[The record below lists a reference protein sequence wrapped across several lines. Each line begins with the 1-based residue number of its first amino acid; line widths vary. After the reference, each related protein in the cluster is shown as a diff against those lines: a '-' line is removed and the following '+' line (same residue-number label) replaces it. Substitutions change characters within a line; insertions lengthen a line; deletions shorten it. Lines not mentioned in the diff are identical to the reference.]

1 MAEFKK
7 AIEKTLKPLARK
19 VGSDI
24 RNIEAKVFAGKVINV
39 LDFGIDNTGATD
51 VTEKLNE
58 LFRKVRDE
66 NYTEVIF
73 PDGTYKISGKV
84 SVFIPGDRHKYLY
97 IHAQNRY
104 KTILKF
110 HGNREGNYTGLEL
123 KPESFSQTRGYNVKI
138 DGFTVNNMELPA
150 EGSQIA
156 SQSIFGV
163 FFTQDTDEGFN
174 AYDYKFYNFEC
185 TNMQYNNG
193 YYAIYMTC
201 GLFDSEIKNISI
213 ENMEYSI
220 DMSGQYSNNNKIE
233 NILFKN
239 CKNNASISIK
249 ASIKNIDVLYD
260 NEEIAREVGNA
271 VNLTCYNLSNLSY
284 KGYYDLS
291 NQNNLLTIN
300 CTAGATVSDIRLDLK
315 PFNIERANNLDVPT
329 FISLSAVDSEV
340 SLLNISNV
348 TFDSFDANFTEALSK
363 VDYFAFF
370 DTLIP
375 LSIHGI
381 TETANLKFFKEK
393 GVNLVYDKSGYMLEA
408 HNTKNTHFISR
419 PYIGADRNMNGIE
432 QAAGGK
438 LGAIY
443 IASSEG
449 TPLQGKG
456 TDYSENTAA
465 VKGDIFTEVDP
476 NKYGHFAYVSTYEHA
491 TSSNM
496 SKEKVSSVTY
506 NEADKTYTIT
516 FTDLP
521 TWSNG
526 TLMGKVPNVGS
537 VVKDSYLGIDF
548 EIKEV
553 NEDAKTFT
561 VSANPESKQGIHS
574 PYKFDPDTDP
584 SNSIFMHTLSIE
596 PRKVNRMKN
605 MTFATVPIIHSG
617 TTENR
622 PTEHLVIGQTYFDTT
637 LGAPVFWTGSEW
649 VKANTGEI
657 DTSSLATKEEIK
669 AIPAANITQD
679 DNHYFVTKYQQAKLG
694 NLYNRG
700 EFDTLFTKKADLA
713 NYTTTAALTTKLGD
727 YATTTSVDTK
737 LADYTTTA
745 ALTTKLADYA
755 TTAAVESKVAN
766 VVKEDALT
774 TKLADY
780 ATTAAVESKVA
791 NVVKTDALTT
801 KLADYPTKT
810 EMQAA
815 IAAIPAPSVDTSNL
829 VTKEELNA
837 TLNAINEKLKQ
848 IRGE

>member
-24 RNIEAKVFAGKVINV
+24 RNIESKVFAGKVINV

-73 PDGTYKISGKV
+73 PDGTYKISNKV
-84 SVFIPGDRHKYLY
+84 SVFIPGDRHKYLN

-104 KTILKF
+104 KTILEF

-123 KPESFSQTRGYNVKI
+123 RPESFTQTRGYNVKI
-138 DGFTVNNMELPA
+138 DGFTVNNLELPA
-150 EGSQIA
+150 EGSQMA
-156 SQSIFGV
+156 SHSIFGI
-163 FFTQDTDEGFN
+163 FFTQDSDEGFN
-174 AYDYKFYNFEC
+174 AYNYKFYNFEC
-185 TNMQYNNG
+185 TNMQYNGG
-193 YYAIYMTC
+193 YYAIYTSC
-201 GLFDSEIKNISI
+201 GFFDSEIRNISI

-220 DMSGQYSNNNKIE
+220 EMNGQYSNNNKIE
-233 NILFKN
+233 NILTKN
-239 CKNNASISIK
+239 CKNNISISIK
-249 ASIKNIDVLYD
+249 ASIKNIDIVYD
-260 NEEIAREVGNA
+260 NEEIAKEVGNA

-284 KGYYDLS
+284 KGYYDLGTL
-291 NQNNLLTIN
+291 NDVLTIN

-315 PFNIERANNLDVPT
+315 PFNIERAQGGTVPS
-329 FISLSAVDSEV
+329 FISLSSVDSEV
-340 SLLNISNV
+340 SLLNISNI
-348 TFDSFDANFTEALSK
+348 TFDNFDANFTEALSK
-363 VDYFAFF
+363 IDYFAFF
-370 DTLIP
+370 DTMIP
-375 LSIHGI
+375 LSIHGV
-381 TETANLKFFKEK
+381 TETATLKFFKDK
-393 GVNLVYDKSGYMLEA
+393 GVNLVYDKSGYMLESY
-408 HNTKNTHFISR
+408 NTKNTQFISR
-419 PYIGADRNMNGIE
+419 PYIGADRNMNGTD
-432 QAAGGK
+432 QANGSK

-456 TDYSENTAA
+456 TDYSENTAG

-491 TSSNM
+491 TSSNFT
-496 SKEKVSSVTY
+496 KEKISSVTY
-506 NEADKTYTIT
+506 NETDKTYTIT
-516 FTDLP
+516 FTELP
-521 TWSNG
+521 TWTNG
-526 TLMGKVPNVGS
+526 TLKGKVPNVGS
-537 VVKDSYLGIDF
+537 VVKDTYIGVDF

-561 VSANPESKQGIHS
+561 VSANPETKQGVAN
-574 PYKFDPDTDP
+574 PYKFAPDTDP
-584 SNSIFMHTLSIE
+584 NNSVFMYTLSIE

-605 MTFATVPIIHSG
+605 MTYATVPIIHSG
-617 TTENR
+617 STENR
-622 PTEHLVIGQTYFDTT
+622 PTEHLVVGQTYFDTT

-700 EFDTLFTKKADLA
+700 EFDNLFTKKKDLEA
-713 NYTTTAALTTKLGD
+713 YTTTAALTTKLGD
-727 YATTTSVDTK
+727 YTTTADLTTK
-737 LADYTTTA
+737 LGDYATNAALTTKLGDYTTTA
-745 ALTTKLADYA
+745 ALATKLG
-755 TTAAVESKVAN
+755 
-766 VVKEDALT
+766 
-774 TKLADY
+774 
-780 ATTAAVESKVA
+780 
-791 NVVKTDALTT
+791 
-801 KLADYPTKT
+801 DYPTKT

-815 IAAIPAPSVDTSNL
+815 IAAIPAPTVDTSTL

>member
-73 PDGTYKISGKV
+73 PDGTYKISNKV
-84 SVFIPGDRHKYLY
+84 SIFIPGHKYLY

-104 KTILKF
+104 KTILEF

-123 KPESFSQTRGYNVKI
+123 KPENFSQTRGYNVKI
-138 DGFTVNNMELPA
+138 DGFTVNNMELPD

-163 FFTQDTDEGFN
+163 FFTQDADNGFN
-174 AYDYKFYNFEC
+174 SYDYKFYNFEC

-193 YYAIYMTC
+193 YYAIYMGC
-201 GLFDSEIKNISI
+201 ELFDSEIKNISI

-220 DMSGQYSNNNKIE
+220 EMSGQYSNNNKIE

-249 ASIKNIDVLYD
+249 ASIKNIDILYD

-291 NQNNLLTIN
+291 NQNNILTIN

-315 PFNIERANNLDVPT
+315 PLNIERANTLDVPT

-348 TFDSFDANFTEALSK
+348 TFDNFDTNFTEALNK
-363 VDYFAFF
+363 IEYFAFF
-370 DTLIP
+370 DTMIP

-432 QAAGGK
+432 QAAGGN

-526 TLMGKVPNVGS
+526 TLVGKVPNVGS

-561 VSANPESKQGIHS
+561 VSANPESKQGIAS
-574 PYKFDPDTDP
+574 PYKFAPDTDP
-584 SNSIFMHTLSIE
+584 SNSIFMHALSIE
-596 PRKVNRMKN
+596 PRKINRMKN
-605 MTFATVPIIHSG
+605 MTFATVPVIHSG

-713 NYTTTAALTTKLGD
+713 DYTTTAALTTKLAD

-766 VVKEDALT
+766 VVKEDALN

-815 IAAIPAPSVDTSNL
+815 IAAIPAPTVDTSTL

>member
-24 RNIEAKVFAGKVINV
+24 RNIESKVFAGKVINV

-73 PDGTYKISGKV
+73 PDGTYKISNKV
-84 SVFIPGDRHKYLY
+84 SVFIPGDRHKYLN

-104 KTILKF
+104 KTILEF

-123 KPESFSQTRGYNVKI
+123 RPESFTQTRGYNVKI
-138 DGFTVNNMELPA
+138 DGFTVNNMEVPPDA
-150 EGSQIA
+150 SGMP
-156 SQSIFGV
+156 SQSIFGI
-163 FFTQDTDEGFN
+163 FFTQDSDEGFN

-185 TNMQYNNG
+185 TNMQYNGG
-193 YYAIYMTC
+193 YYAIYTSC
-201 GLFDSEIKNISI
+201 SFFDSEIRNISI

-220 DMSGQYSNNNKIE
+220 EMSGQYSNNNKIE
-233 NILFKN
+233 NILTKN
-239 CKNNASISIK
+239 CKNNISISIK
-249 ASIKNIDVLYD
+249 ASVKNIDILYD
-260 NEEIAREVGNA
+260 NEEIAKEVGNA

-284 KGYYDLS
+284 KGYYDLGTL
-291 NQNNLLTIN
+291 NDILTIN

-315 PFNIERANNLDVPT
+315 PFNIERAQGGTVPS
-329 FISLSAVDSEV
+329 FISLSSIDSEV

-348 TFDSFDANFTEALSK
+348 TFDNFDTNFTEALSK
-363 VDYFAFF
+363 IDYFAFF
-370 DTLIP
+370 DTMIP
-375 LSIHGI
+375 LSIHGV
-381 TETANLKFFKEK
+381 TETATLKFFKDK
-393 GVNLVYDKSGYMLEA
+393 GVNLVYDKSGYMLESY
-408 HNTKNTHFISR
+408 NTKNTQFISR
-419 PYIGADRNMNGIE
+419 PYIGADRNMNGTD
-432 QAAGGK
+432 QAEGSK

-456 TDYSENTAA
+456 TDYSENTAGI
-465 VKGDIFTEVDP
+465 KGDIFTEVDP

-491 TSSNM
+491 TSSNFT
-496 SKEKVSSVTY
+496 KEKISSLTY
-506 NEADKTYTIT
+506 NEVDKTYTIT
-516 FTDLP
+516 FTELP
-521 TWSNG
+521 TWTNG
-526 TLMGKVPNVGS
+526 TFKGKVPNVGS
-537 VVKDSYLGIDF
+537 VVKDTYIGVDF
-548 EIKEV
+548 EIKEI

-561 VSANPESKQGIHS
+561 VSANPETKQGVAN
-574 PYKFDPDTDP
+574 PYKFAPDTDL
-584 SNSIFMHTLSIE
+584 SNSVFMHALSIE

-605 MTFATVPIIHSG
+605 MTYATVPIIHSG
-617 TTENR
+617 STENR
-622 PTEHLVIGQTYFDTT
+622 PTEHLVVGQTYFDTT

-700 EFDTLFTKKADLA
+700 EFDNLFAKKKDLET
-713 NYTTTAALTTKLGD
+713 YTTAAALTTKLGD
-727 YATTTSVDTK
+727 YTTTADLTTK
-737 LADYTTTA
+737 LGDYTTNT
-745 ALTTKLADYA
+745 ALTTKLG
-755 TTAAVESKVAN
+755 
-766 VVKEDALT
+766 
-774 TKLADY
+774 
-780 ATTAAVESKVA
+780 
-791 NVVKTDALTT
+791 
-801 KLADYPTKT
+801 DYPTKT

-815 IAAIPAPSVDTSNL
+815 IAAIPAPTVDTSTL

>member
-24 RNIEAKVFAGKVINV
+24 RNIESKVFAGKVINV

-73 PDGTYKISGKV
+73 PDGTYKISNKV
-84 SVFIPGDRHKYLY
+84 SVFIPGDRHKYLN

-104 KTILKF
+104 KTILEF

-123 KPESFSQTRGYNVKI
+123 RPESFTQTRGYNVKI
-138 DGFTVNNMELPA
+138 DGFTVNNLELPA
-150 EGSQIA
+150 EGSQMA
-156 SQSIFGV
+156 SQSIFGI
-163 FFTQDTDEGFN
+163 FFTQDSDEGFN

-193 YYAIYMTC
+193 YYAIYTSC
-201 GLFDSEIKNISI
+201 SFFDSEIKNISI

-220 DMSGQYSNNNKIE
+220 EMNGQYSNNNKIE
-233 NILFKN
+233 NILTKN
-239 CKNNASISIK
+239 CKNNISISIK
-249 ASIKNIDVLYD
+249 ASIKNIDIVYD
-260 NEEIAREVGNA
+260 NEEIAKEVGNA

-284 KGYYDLS
+284 KGYYDLGTL
-291 NQNNLLTIN
+291 NDILTIN

-315 PFNIERANNLDVPT
+315 PFNIERAQNTVVPS
-329 FISLSAVDSEV
+329 FISLSSVDSEV
-340 SLLNISNV
+340 SLLNVSNV
-348 TFDSFDANFTEALSK
+348 IFDNFDTNFAEVLSK
-363 VDYFAFF
+363 IDYFAFF
-370 DTLIP
+370 DTMIP
-375 LSIHGI
+375 LSIHGV
-381 TETANLKFFKEK
+381 TETATLKFFKDK
-393 GVNLVYDKSGYMLEA
+393 GVNLVYDKSGYMLESY
-408 HNTKNTHFISR
+408 NTKNTQFISR
-419 PYIGADRNMNGIE
+419 PYIGADRNMNGTD
-432 QAAGGK
+432 QAEGGK

-456 TDYSENTAA
+456 TDYSENTAG

-491 TSSNM
+491 TSSNFT
-496 SKEKVSSVTY
+496 KEKISSVTY
-506 NEADKTYTIT
+506 NETDKTYTIT
-516 FTDLP
+516 FTELP
-521 TWSNG
+521 TWTNG
-526 TLMGKVPNVGS
+526 TLAGKVPNVGS
-537 VVKDSYLGIDF
+537 VVKDTYIGVDF
-548 EIKEV
+548 EIKEI

-561 VSANPESKQGIHS
+561 VSANPETKQGVS
-574 PYKFDPDTDP
+574 NPYKFAPDTDP
-584 SNSIFMHTLSIE
+584 SNSVFMHALSIE

-605 MTFATVPIIHSG
+605 MTYATVPIIHSG
-617 TTENR
+617 STENR
-622 PTEHLVIGQTYFDTT
+622 PTEHLVVGQTYFDTT

-700 EFDTLFTKKADLA
+700 EFDKLFSKKTDLEAYATTAALTTKLGDYTTTADLTTKLGDYA
-713 NYTTTAALTTKLGD
+713 TTAALTTKLGDYTTTAALTTKLG
-727 YATTTSVDTK
+727 
-737 LADYTTTA
+737 
-745 ALTTKLADYA
+745 
-755 TTAAVESKVAN
+755 
-766 VVKEDALT
+766 
-774 TKLADY
+774 
-780 ATTAAVESKVA
+780 
-791 NVVKTDALTT
+791 
-801 KLADYPTKT
+801 DYPTKT

-815 IAAIPAPSVDTSNL
+815 IAAIPAPTVDTSTL

>member
-24 RNIEAKVFAGKVINV
+24 RILNSKVFAGKVINV

-73 PDGTYKISGKV
+73 PDGTYKISNKV
-84 SVFIPGDRHKYLY
+84 SVYIPGDRHKYLN

-104 KTILKF
+104 KTILEF

-123 KPESFSQTRGYNVKI
+123 RPESFSQTRGYNVKI
-138 DGFTVNNMELPA
+138 DGFTVNNFELPA
-150 EGSQIA
+150 EGSQMP
-156 SQSIFGV
+156 SQSIFDI
-163 FFTQDTDEGFN
+163 FFTQDSDEGFN
-174 AYDYKFYNFEC
+174 VYDYKFYNFEC

-193 YYAIYMTC
+193 YYAIYTSC
-201 GLFDSEIKNISI
+201 SFFDSEIKNVSI

-220 DMSGQYSNNNKIE
+220 EMSGQYSNNNKIE
-233 NILFKN
+233 NILTKN
-239 CKNNASISIK
+239 CKNNISISIK
-249 ASIKNIDVLYD
+249 ASVKNIDIVYD
-260 NEEIAREVGNA
+260 NEEIAKEVGNT

-284 KGYYDLS
+284 KGYYDLGTL
-291 NQNNLLTIN
+291 NDILTIN

-315 PFNIERANNLDVPT
+315 PFNIERAQNTVVPS
-329 FISLSAVDSEV
+329 FISLSSADSEV
-340 SLLNISNV
+340 SLLNVSNV
-348 TFDSFDANFTEALSK
+348 TFDNFDANFTEALSK
-363 VDYFAFF
+363 IDYFAFF
-370 DTLIP
+370 DTMIP
-375 LSIHGI
+375 LSIHGV
-381 TETANLKFFKEK
+381 TETATLKFFKDK
-393 GVNLVYDKSGYMLEA
+393 GVNLVYDKSGYMLESY
-408 HNTKNTHFISR
+408 NTKNTQFISR
-419 PYIGADRNMNGIE
+419 PYIGTDRNMNGTD
-432 QAAGGK
+432 QAEGGK

-456 TDYSENTAA
+456 TDYSENTAGI
-465 VKGDIFTEVDP
+465 KGDIFTEVDP

-491 TSSNM
+491 TSSNFT
-496 SKEKVSSVTY
+496 KEKISSVTY
-506 NEADKTYTIT
+506 NETDKTYTIT
-516 FTDLP
+516 FTELP
-521 TWSNG
+521 TWTNG
-526 TLMGKVPNVGS
+526 TLKGKVPNIGS
-537 VVKDSYLGIDF
+537 VVKDTYIGVDF
-548 EIKEV
+548 EIKEI

-561 VSANPESKQGIHS
+561 VSANPETKQGVS
-574 PYKFDPDTDP
+574 NPYKFAPDTDP
-584 SNSIFMHTLSIE
+584 SNSVFMYALSIK

-605 MTFATVPIIHSG
+605 MTYATVPIIHSG
-617 TTENR
+617 STENR
-622 PTEHLVIGQTYFDTT
+622 PTEHLVVGQTYFDTT

-700 EFDTLFTKKADLA
+700 EFDKLFPKKTDLEA
-713 NYTTTAALTTKLGD
+713 YATNAALTTKLGD
-727 YATTTSVDTK
+727 YTTTADLTTK
-737 LADYTTTA
+737 LGDYATNA
-745 ALTTKLADYA
+745 ALTTKLG
-755 TTAAVESKVAN
+755 
-766 VVKEDALT
+766 
-774 TKLADY
+774 
-780 ATTAAVESKVA
+780 
-791 NVVKTDALTT
+791 
-801 KLADYPTKT
+801 DYPTKT

-815 IAAIPAPSVDTSNL
+815 IAAIPAPTVDTSTL

>member
-84 SVFIPGDRHKYLY
+84 SIFIPGDRHKYLN

-104 KTILKF
+104 KTILEF

-163 FFTQDTDEGFN
+163 FFTQDTDDGFN

-249 ASIKNIDVLYD
+249 ASIKNIDILYD

-291 NQNNLLTIN
+291 NQNNILTIN

-315 PFNIERANNLDVPT
+315 PFNIERANNLDVPA

-348 TFDSFDANFTEALSK
+348 TFDNFDANFTEALSK

-370 DTLIP
+370 DTMIP

-393 GVNLVYDKSGYMLEA
+393 GVNLVYDKSGYMLES

-526 TLMGKVPNVGS
+526 TLAGKVPNVGS

-561 VSANPESKQGIHS
+561 VSANPESKQGIAS
-574 PYKFDPDTDP
+574 PYKFAPDTDP
-584 SNSIFMHTLSIE
+584 SNSIFMHSLSIE
-596 PRKVNRMKN
+596 PRKINRMKN

-622 PTEHLVIGQTYFDTT
+622 PTEHLVVGQTYFDTT

-713 NYTTTAALTTKLGD
+713 
-727 YATTTSVDTK
+727 
-737 LADYTTTA
+737 DYTTTA

-755 TTAAVESKVAN
+755 TTASV
-766 VVKEDALT
+766 D
-774 TKLADY
+774 
-780 ATTAAVESKVA
+780 SKVA

-815 IAAIPAPSVDTSNL
+815 IAAIPAPTVDTSTL

>member
-73 PDGTYKISGKV
+73 PDGTYKISNKV

-104 KTILKF
+104 KTILEF

-123 KPESFSQTRGYNVKI
+123 KPENFSQTRGYNVKI

-163 FFTQDTDEGFN
+163 FFTQDTDNGFN

-193 YYAIYMTC
+193 YYAIYTTC

-213 ENMEYSI
+213 ESMEYSI

-249 ASIKNIDVLYD
+249 ASIKNIDILYD

-291 NQNNLLTIN
+291 NQNNILTIN
-300 CTAGATVSDIRLDLK
+300 CTAGAIVSDIRLDLK
-315 PFNIERANNLDVPT
+315 PLNIERANNLDVPT

-348 TFDSFDANFTEALSK
+348 TFDNFDANFTEALNK
-363 VDYFAFF
+363 IEYFAFF

-381 TETANLKFFKEK
+381 TETATLKFFKDK
-393 GVNLVYDKSGYMLEA
+393 GVNLVYDKSGYMLES

-419 PYIGADRNMNGIE
+419 PYIGADRNMSGIE

-456 TDYSENTAA
+456 TDYSENTAG

-526 TLMGKVPNVGS
+526 TLKGKVPNVGS

-561 VSANPESKQGIHS
+561 VSANPESKQGIAS
-574 PYKFDPDTDP
+574 PYKFAPDTDP

-596 PRKVNRMKN
+596 PRKINRMKN

-713 NYTTTAALTTKLGD
+713 DYTTTAALTTKLAD

-745 ALTTKLADYA
+745 ALTAKLADYA

-815 IAAIPAPSVDTSNL
+815 IAAIPAPTVDTSTL

>member
-24 RNIEAKVFAGKVINV
+24 RNIESKVFAGKVINV

-73 PDGTYKISGKV
+73 PDGTYKISNKV

-104 KTILKF
+104 KTILEF

-138 DGFTVNNMELPA
+138 DGFTVNNIELPA
-150 EGSQIA
+150 EGSQMA
-156 SQSIFGV
+156 SQSIFGI
-163 FFTQDTDEGFN
+163 FFTQDSDEGFN

-185 TNMQYNNG
+185 TNMQYNGG
-193 YYAIYMTC
+193 YYAIYTSC
-201 GLFDSEIKNISI
+201 SFFDSEIRNVSI

-220 DMSGQYSNNNKIE
+220 EMSGQYSNNNKIE
-233 NILFKN
+233 NILTKN
-239 CKNNASISIK
+239 CKNNVSISIK
-249 ASIKNIDVLYD
+249 ASIKNIDIVYD
-260 NEEIAREVGNA
+260 NEEIAKEVGNA

-284 KGYYDLS
+284 KGYYDLGTL
-291 NQNNLLTIN
+291 NDILTIN

-315 PFNIERANNLDVPT
+315 PFNIERAQNTVVPS
-329 FISLSAVDSEV
+329 FISLSSVDSEV
-340 SLLNISNV
+340 SLLNISNI
-348 TFDSFDANFTEALSK
+348 TFDNFDANFTEALSK
-363 VDYFAFF
+363 IDYFAFF
-370 DTLIP
+370 DTMIP
-375 LSIHGI
+375 LSIHGV
-381 TETANLKFFKEK
+381 TETATLKFFKDK
-393 GVNLVYDKSGYMLEA
+393 GVNLVYDKSGYMLESY
-408 HNTKNTHFISR
+408 NTKNTHFISR
-419 PYIGADRNMNGIE
+419 PYIGADRNMNGTD
-432 QAAGGK
+432 QANGSK

-456 TDYSENTAA
+456 TDYSENTAG

-491 TSSNM
+491 TSSNFT
-496 SKEKVSSVTY
+496 KEKISSVTY
-506 NEADKTYTIT
+506 NETDKTYTIT
-516 FTDLP
+516 FTELP
-521 TWSNG
+521 TWTNG
-526 TLMGKVPNVGS
+526 TLKGKVPNVGS
-537 VVKDSYLGIDF
+537 VVKDTYIGVDF

-561 VSANPESKQGIHS
+561 VSANPETKQGVSS
-574 PYKFDPDTDP
+574 PYKFALDTDP
-584 SNSIFMHTLSIE
+584 SNSIFMHALSIE
-596 PRKVNRMKN
+596 PRKINRMKN
-605 MTFATVPIIHSG
+605 MTYATVPIIHSG

-622 PTEHLVIGQTYFDTT
+622 PTEHLVVGQTYFDTT

-700 EFDTLFTKKADLA
+700 EFDKLFPKKTDLEA
-713 NYTTTAALTTKLGD
+713 YATNAALTTKLGD
-727 YATTTSVDTK
+727 YTTTADLTTK
-737 LADYTTTA
+737 LGDYATNA
-745 ALTTKLADYA
+745 ALTTKLG
-755 TTAAVESKVAN
+755 
-766 VVKEDALT
+766 
-774 TKLADY
+774 
-780 ATTAAVESKVA
+780 
-791 NVVKTDALTT
+791 
-801 KLADYPTKT
+801 DYPTKT

-815 IAAIPAPSVDTSNL
+815 IAAIPAPTVDTSTL

>member
-24 RNIEAKVFAGKVINV
+24 RNIESKVFAGKVINV

-73 PDGTYKISGKV
+73 PDGTYKISNKV
-84 SVFIPGDRHKYLY
+84 SVFIPGDRHKYLN

-104 KTILKF
+104 KTILEF

-123 KPESFSQTRGYNVKI
+123 RPESFTQTRGYNVKI
-138 DGFTVNNMELPA
+138 DGFTVNNLELPA
-150 EGSQIA
+150 EGSQMA
-156 SQSIFGV
+156 SQSIFGI

-185 TNMQYNNG
+185 TNMQYNGG
-193 YYAIYMTC
+193 YYAIYTSC
-201 GLFDSEIKNISI
+201 SFFDSEIRNVSI
-213 ENMEYSI
+213 GNMEYSI
-220 DMSGQYSNNNKIE
+220 EMSGQYSNNNKIE
-233 NILFKN
+233 NILTKN
-239 CKNNASISIK
+239 CKNNISISIK
-249 ASIKNIDVLYD
+249 ASIKNIDIVYD
-260 NEEIAREVGNA
+260 NEEIAKEVGNA

-284 KGYYDLS
+284 KGYYDLGTL
-291 NQNNLLTIN
+291 NDILTIN

-315 PFNIERANNLDVPT
+315 PFNIERAQGGTVPS
-329 FISLSAVDSEV
+329 FISLSSVDSEV
-340 SLLNISNV
+340 SLLNVSNV
-348 TFDSFDANFTEALSK
+348 TFDNFDANFTEALSK
-363 VDYFAFF
+363 IDYFAFF
-370 DTLIP
+370 DTMIP
-375 LSIHGI
+375 LSIHGV
-381 TETANLKFFKEK
+381 TETATLKFFKDK
-393 GVNLVYDKSGYMLEA
+393 GVNLVYDKSGYMLESY
-408 HNTKNTHFISR
+408 NTKNTQFISR
-419 PYIGADRNMNGIE
+419 PYIGADRNMNGTD
-432 QAAGGK
+432 QANGSK

-456 TDYSENTAA
+456 TDYSENTAG

-491 TSSNM
+491 TSSNFT
-496 SKEKVSSVTY
+496 KEKISSVTY

-516 FTDLP
+516 FTELP
-521 TWSNG
+521 TWTNG
-526 TLMGKVPNVGS
+526 TLKGKVPNVGS
-537 VVKDSYLGIDF
+537 VVKDIYIGVDF

-561 VSANPESKQGIHS
+561 VSANPETKQDVS
-574 PYKFDPDTDP
+574 NPYKFAPDTDP
-584 SNSIFMHTLSIE
+584 SNSIFMHALSIE

-605 MTFATVPIIHSG
+605 MTYVTVPIIHSG
-617 TTENR
+617 STENR
-622 PTEHLVIGQTYFDTT
+622 PTEHLVVGQTYFDTT

-700 EFDTLFTKKADLA
+700 EFDNLFTKKKDLEA
-713 NYTTTAALTTKLGD
+713 YTTTAALTTKLGD
-727 YATTTSVDTK
+727 YTTTADLTTK
-737 LADYTTTA
+737 LGDYTTTA
-745 ALTTKLADYA
+745 ALTTKLG
-755 TTAAVESKVAN
+755 
-766 VVKEDALT
+766 
-774 TKLADY
+774 
-780 ATTAAVESKVA
+780 
-791 NVVKTDALTT
+791 
-801 KLADYPTKT
+801 DYPTKT

-815 IAAIPAPSVDTSNL
+815 IAAIPAPTVDTSTL

>member
-24 RNIEAKVFAGKVINV
+24 RNIESKVFAGKVINV

-73 PDGTYKISGKV
+73 PDGTYKISNKV
-84 SVFIPGDRHKYLY
+84 SVFIPGDRHKYLN

-104 KTILKF
+104 KTILEF

-123 KPESFSQTRGYNVKI
+123 RPESFTQTRGYNVKI
-138 DGFTVNNMELPA
+138 DGFTVNNFELPA
-150 EGSQIA
+150 EGSQMA
-156 SQSIFGV
+156 SQSIFGI

-185 TNMQYNNG
+185 TNMQYNGG
-193 YYAIYMTC
+193 YYAIYTSC
-201 GLFDSEIKNISI
+201 SFFDSEIKNISI

-220 DMSGQYSNNNKIE
+220 EMNGQYSNNNKIE
-233 NILFKN
+233 NILTKN
-239 CKNNASISIK
+239 CKNNISISIK
-249 ASIKNIDVLYD
+249 ASIKNIDIVYD

-284 KGYYDLS
+284 KGYYDLGTL
-291 NQNNLLTIN
+291 NDILTIN

-315 PFNIERANNLDVPT
+315 PFNIERAQNTVVPS
-329 FISLSAVDSEV
+329 FISLSSVDSEV
-340 SLLNISNV
+340 SILNVSNV
-348 TFDSFDANFTEALSK
+348 TFDNFDANFTEAFSK
-363 VDYFAFF
+363 IDYFAFF
-370 DTLIP
+370 DTMIP
-375 LSIHGI
+375 LSIHGV
-381 TETANLKFFKEK
+381 TETATLKFFKDK
-393 GVNLVYDKSGYMLEA
+393 GVNLVYDKSGYMLES

-419 PYIGADRNMNGIE
+419 PYIGADRNMN
-432 QAAGGK
+432 
-438 LGAIY
+438 GAIY

-456 TDYSENTAA
+456 TDYSENTAG

-491 TSSNM
+491 TSSNFT
-496 SKEKVSSVTY
+496 KEKISSVTY
-506 NEADKTYTIT
+506 NETDKTYTIT
-516 FTDLP
+516 FTELP
-521 TWSNG
+521 TWTNG
-526 TLMGKVPNVGS
+526 TLKGKVPNVGS
-537 VVKDSYLGIDF
+537 VVKDTYIGVDF

-561 VSANPESKQGIHS
+561 VSANPETKQGVAN
-574 PYKFDPDTDP
+574 PYKFAPDTDP
-584 SNSIFMHTLSIE
+584 SNSIFMHALSIE

-605 MTFATVPIIHSG
+605 MTYATVPIIHSG
-617 TTENR
+617 STENR
-622 PTEHLVIGQTYFDTT
+622 PTEHLVVGQTYFDTT
-637 LGAPVFWTGSEW
+637 IGAPVFWTGSEW

-700 EFDTLFTKKADLA
+700 EFDNLFSKKKDLEA
-713 NYTTTAALTTKLGD
+713 YATTAALTTKLGD
-727 YATTTSVDTK
+727 YTTTADLTTK
-737 LADYTTTA
+737 LGDYTTNT
-745 ALTTKLADYA
+745 ALTTKLG
-755 TTAAVESKVAN
+755 
-766 VVKEDALT
+766 
-774 TKLADY
+774 
-780 ATTAAVESKVA
+780 
-791 NVVKTDALTT
+791 
-801 KLADYPTKT
+801 DYPTKT

-815 IAAIPAPSVDTSNL
+815 IAAIPAPTVDTSTL

>member
-24 RNIEAKVFAGKVINV
+24 RNIESKVFAGKVINV

-58 LFRKVRDE
+58 LFRRVRDE

-73 PDGTYKISGKV
+73 PDGTYKISNKV
-84 SVFIPGDRHKYLY
+84 SVFIPGDRHKYLN

-104 KTILKF
+104 KTILEF

-123 KPESFSQTRGYNVKI
+123 RPESFTQTRGYNVKI
-138 DGFTVNNMELPA
+138 DGFTLNNMEVPPDA
-150 EGSQIA
+150 SGMP
-156 SQSIFGV
+156 SQSIFGI
-163 FFTQDTDEGFN
+163 FFTQDSDEGFN

-193 YYAIYMTC
+193 YYAIYTSC
-201 GLFDSEIKNISI
+201 SFFDSEIRNISI

-220 DMSGQYSNNNKIE
+220 EMSGQYSNNNKIE
-233 NILFKN
+233 NILTKN
-239 CKNNASISIK
+239 CKNNISISIK
-249 ASIKNIDVLYD
+249 ASIKNIDIVYD

-284 KGYYDLS
+284 KGYYDLGTL
-291 NQNNLLTIN
+291 NDILTIN

-315 PFNIERANNLDVPT
+315 PFNIERAQNTVVPS
-329 FISLSAVDSEV
+329 FISLSSVDSEV
-340 SLLNISNV
+340 SILNISNII
-348 TFDSFDANFTEALSK
+348 FDNFDTNFAEALSK
-363 VDYFAFF
+363 IDYFAFF
-370 DTLIP
+370 DTMIP
-375 LSIHGI
+375 LSIHGV
-381 TETANLKFFKEK
+381 TETATLKFFKDK
-393 GVNLVYDKSGYMLEA
+393 GVNLVYDKSGYMLESY
-408 HNTKNTHFISR
+408 NTKNTQFISR
-419 PYIGADRNMNGIE
+419 PYIGADRNMNGTD
-432 QAAGGK
+432 QAEGGK

-456 TDYSENTAA
+456 IDYSENTAGI
-465 VKGDIFTEVDP
+465 KGDIFTEVDP
-476 NKYGHFAYVSTYEHA
+476 NKYGHFAYVSTYEHTKEVVINRA
-491 TSSNM
+491 ASNII
-496 SKEKVSSVTY
+496 SLTY
-506 NEADKTYTIT
+506 NEEDKLYTAT
-516 FTDLP
+516 FSELP
-521 TWSNG
+521 KFKNG
-526 TLMGKVPNVGS
+526 TKNGTIVNVGTILENHDSGVS
-537 VVKDSYLGIDF
+537 VSF
-548 EIKEV
+548 EITAV
-553 NEDAKTFT
+553 NEDAKTLT
-561 VSANPESKQGIHS
+561 LKPIVENVSGYIH
-574 PYKFDPDTDP
+574 PY
-584 SNSIFMHTLSIE
+584 SIDGTTPQHIFINGFKII

-605 MTFATVPIIHSG
+605 MTYATVPIIHSG
-617 TTENR
+617 STENR
-622 PTEHLVIGQTYFDTT
+622 PTEHLVVGQTYFDTT

-649 VKANTGEI
+649 VKANTGEV

-700 EFDTLFTKKADLA
+700 EFDNLFSKKKDLE
-713 NYTTTAALTTKLGD
+713 G
-727 YATTTSVDTK
+727 YATK
-737 LADYTTTA
+737 A
-745 ALTTKLADYA
+745 
-755 TTAAVESKVAN
+755 
-766 VVKEDALT
+766 
-774 TKLADY
+774 
-780 ATTAAVESKVA
+780 
-791 NVVKTDALTT
+791 
-801 KLADYPTKT
+801 

-815 IAAIPAPSVDTSNL
+815 IAAIPAPTVDTSTL

>member
-24 RNIEAKVFAGKVINV
+24 RNIESKVFAGKVINV

-73 PDGTYKISGKV
+73 PDGTYKISNKV
-84 SVFIPGDRHKYLY
+84 SVFIPGDRHKYLN

-104 KTILKF
+104 KTILEF

-123 KPESFSQTRGYNVKI
+123 RPESFTQTRGYNVKI
-138 DGFTVNNMELPA
+138 DGFTVNNMEVPPDA
-150 EGSQIA
+150 SGMP
-156 SQSIFGV
+156 SQSIFGI

-185 TNMQYNNG
+185 TNMQYNGG
-193 YYAIYMTC
+193 YYAIYTSC
-201 GLFDSEIKNISI
+201 GFFDSEIRNVSI

-220 DMSGQYSNNNKIE
+220 EISGQYSNNNKIE
-233 NILFKN
+233 NILTKN
-239 CKNNASISIK
+239 CKNNISISIK
-249 ASIKNIDVLYD
+249 ASIKNIDIVYD
-260 NEEIAREVGNA
+260 NEEIAKEVGNA

-284 KGYYDLS
+284 KGYYDLGTL
-291 NQNNLLTIN
+291 NDILTIN
-300 CTAGATVSDIRLDLK
+300 CTADATVSDIRLDLK
-315 PFNIERANNLDVPT
+315 PFNIERAQNTVVPS
-329 FISLSAVDSEV
+329 FISLSSVDSEV

-348 TFDSFDANFTEALSK
+348 TFDNFDANFTEALSK
-363 VDYFAFF
+363 IDYFAFF
-370 DTLIP
+370 DTMIP
-375 LSIHGI
+375 LSIHGV
-381 TETANLKFFKEK
+381 TETATLKFFKDK
-393 GVNLVYDKSGYMLEA
+393 GVNLVYDKSGYMLES

-419 PYIGADRNMNGIE
+419 PYIGADRNMNGTD
-432 QAAGGK
+432 QANGSK

-456 TDYSENTAA
+456 TDYSENTAG

-491 TSSNM
+491 TSSNFT
-496 SKEKVSSVTY
+496 KEKISSVTY
-506 NEADKTYTIT
+506 NETDKTYTIT
-516 FTDLP
+516 FTELP
-521 TWSNG
+521 TWTNG
-526 TLMGKVPNVGS
+526 TLAGKVPNVGS
-537 VVKDSYLGIDF
+537 VVKDTYIDVDF

-561 VSANPESKQGIHS
+561 VSANPETKQGVAN
-574 PYKFDPDTDP
+574 PYKFAPDTDP
-584 SNSIFMHTLSIE
+584 SNSVFMHALSIE
-596 PRKVNRMKN
+596 PRKINRMKN
-605 MTFATVPIIHSG
+605 MTYATVPIIHSG
-617 TTENR
+617 STENR
-622 PTEHLVIGQTYFDTT
+622 PTEHLVVGQTYFDTT

-669 AIPAANITQD
+669 SIPAANITQD

-700 EFDTLFTKKADLA
+700 EFDKLFPKKTDLEAYATTAALTTKLGDYTTNAALTTKLGDYTTTADLTTKLGD
-713 NYTTTAALTTKLGD
+713 YTTTAALTTKLG
-727 YATTTSVDTK
+727 
-737 LADYTTTA
+737 
-745 ALTTKLADYA
+745 
-755 TTAAVESKVAN
+755 
-766 VVKEDALT
+766 
-774 TKLADY
+774 
-780 ATTAAVESKVA
+780 
-791 NVVKTDALTT
+791 
-801 KLADYPTKT
+801 DYPTKT

-815 IAAIPAPSVDTSNL
+815 IAAIPAPTVDTSTL

>member
-24 RNIEAKVFAGKVINV
+24 RNIESKVFAGKVINV

-73 PDGTYKISGKV
+73 PDGTYKISNKV
-84 SVFIPGDRHKYLY
+84 SVFIPGDRHKYLN

-104 KTILKF
+104 KTILEF

-123 KPESFSQTRGYNVKI
+123 RPESFTQTHGYNVKI
-138 DGFTVNNMELPA
+138 DGFTVNNLELPA
-150 EGSQIA
+150 EGSQMP
-156 SQSIFGV
+156 SQSIFGI

-174 AYDYKFYNFEC
+174 AYSYKFYNFEC
-185 TNMQYNNG
+185 TNMQYNGG
-193 YYAIYMTC
+193 YYAIYTSC
-201 GLFDSEIKNISI
+201 SFFDSEIRNVSI

-220 DMSGQYSNNNKIE
+220 EMSGQYSNNNKIE
-233 NILFKN
+233 NILTKN
-239 CKNNASISIK
+239 CKNNVSISIK
-249 ASIKNIDVLYD
+249 ASIKNIDIVYD

-284 KGYYDLS
+284 KGYYDLGTL
-291 NQNNLLTIN
+291 NDILTIN

-315 PFNIERANNLDVPT
+315 PFNIERAQNTTVPS
-329 FISLSAVDSEV
+329 FISLSSVDSEV
-340 SLLNISNV
+340 SLLNVSNII
-348 TFDSFDANFTEALSK
+348 FDNFDTNFAEVLNK
-363 VDYFAFF
+363 IDYFAFF
-370 DTLIP
+370 DTMIP
-375 LSIHGI
+375 LSIHGV
-381 TETANLKFFKEK
+381 TETATLKFFKDK
-393 GVNLVYDKSGYMLEA
+393 GVNLVYDKSGYMLESY
-408 HNTKNTHFISR
+408 NTKNTQFISR
-419 PYIGADRNMNGIE
+419 PYIGADRNMNATD
-432 QAAGGK
+432 QANGSK

-456 TDYSENTAA
+456 TDYSENTAGI
-465 VKGDIFTEVDP
+465 KGDIFTEVDP
-476 NKYGHFAYVSTYEHA
+476 NKYGHFAYVSTYEHTTSVLISRAASNIISLTYSEEDKLYTA
-491 TSSNM
+491 TFSELPKFKDGTMGGKIVNVGTVLKNHDSS
-496 SKEKVSSVTY
+496 SSV
-506 NEADKTYTIT
+506 
-516 FTDLP
+516 
-521 TWSNG
+521 S
-526 TLMGKVPNVGS
+526 
-537 VVKDSYLGIDF
+537 F
-548 EIKEV
+548 EITAV
-553 NEDAKTFT
+553 NEDAKTLT
-561 VSANPESKQGIHS
+561 LRPIVEEVSGYLH
-574 PYKFDPDTDP
+574 PY
-584 SNSIFMHTLSIE
+584 SIDGTTQKYIFVNGFKII

-605 MTFATVPIIHSG
+605 MTYATVPIIHSG

-622 PTEHLVIGQTYFDTT
+622 PTEHLVVGQTYFDTT
-637 LGAPVFWTGSEW
+637 LGAPVFWTGSKW

-700 EFDTLFTKKADLA
+700 EFDNLFTKKKDLEA
-713 NYTTTAALTTKLGD
+713 YTTTAALTTKLGD
-727 YATTTSVDTK
+727 YTTTADLTTK
-737 LADYTTTA
+737 LGDYATTA
-745 ALTTKLADYA
+745 ALTTKLG
-755 TTAAVESKVAN
+755 
-766 VVKEDALT
+766 
-774 TKLADY
+774 
-780 ATTAAVESKVA
+780 
-791 NVVKTDALTT
+791 
-801 KLADYPTKT
+801 DYPTKT

-815 IAAIPAPSVDTSNL
+815 IAAIPAPTVDTSTL

>member
-73 PDGTYKISGKV
+73 PDGTYKITNKV

-104 KTILKF
+104 KTILEF

-123 KPESFSQTRGYNVKI
+123 RPESFTQTRGYNVKI

-150 EGSQIA
+150 DASGMP
-156 SQSIFGV
+156 SQSIFGI
-163 FFTQDTDEGFN
+163 FFTQDSDEGFN

-185 TNMQYNNG
+185 TNMQYNGG
-193 YYAIYMTC
+193 YYAIYTSC
-201 GLFDSEIKNISI
+201 SFFDSEIRNVSI

-220 DMSGQYSNNNKIE
+220 EMSGQYSNNNKIE
-233 NILFKN
+233 NILTKN
-239 CKNNASISIK
+239 CKNNVSISIK
-249 ASIKNIDVLYD
+249 ASVKNIDIVYD
-260 NEEIAREVGNA
+260 NEEIAKEVGNA

-284 KGYYDLS
+284 KGYYDLGTL
-291 NQNNLLTIN
+291 NDILTIN

-315 PFNIERANNLDVPT
+315 PFNIERAQNTVVPS
-329 FISLSAVDSEV
+329 FISLSSVDSEV
-340 SLLNISNV
+340 SLLNVSNV
-348 TFDSFDANFTEALSK
+348 TFDNFDANFTEALSK
-363 VDYFAFF
+363 IDYFAFF
-370 DTLIP
+370 DTMIP
-375 LSIHGI
+375 LSIHGV
-381 TETANLKFFKEK
+381 TETATLKFFKDK
-393 GVNLVYDKSGYMLEA
+393 GVNLVYDKSGYMLES

-419 PYIGADRNMNGIE
+419 PYIGADRNMNGID
-432 QAAGGK
+432 QANGSK

-456 TDYSENTAA
+456 TDYSENTAG

-491 TSSNM
+491 TSSNFT
-496 SKEKVSSVTY
+496 KEKISSVTY
-506 NEADKTYTIT
+506 NETDKTYTIT
-516 FTDLP
+516 FTELP
-521 TWSNG
+521 TWTNG
-526 TLMGKVPNVGS
+526 TLAGKVPNIGS
-537 VVKDSYLGIDF
+537 VVKDTYIGVDF

-561 VSANPESKQGIHS
+561 VSANPETKQGIAS
-574 PYKFDPDTDP
+574 PYKFAPDTDP
-584 SNSIFMHTLSIE
+584 SNSVFMHALSIE
-596 PRKVNRMKN
+596 PRKINRMKN
-605 MTFATVPIIHSG
+605 MTYATVPIIHSG

-622 PTEHLVIGQTYFDTT
+622 PTEHLVVGQTYFDTT
-637 LGAPVFWTGSEW
+637 LGAPIFWTGSEW

-700 EFDTLFTKKADLA
+700 EFDKLFPKKTDLEA
-713 NYTTTAALTTKLGD
+713 YTTTAALTTKLGD
-727 YATTTSVDTK
+727 YTTTADLTTK
-737 LADYTTTA
+737 LGDYTTNA
-745 ALTTKLADYA
+745 ALTTKLG
-755 TTAAVESKVAN
+755 
-766 VVKEDALT
+766 
-774 TKLADY
+774 
-780 ATTAAVESKVA
+780 
-791 NVVKTDALTT
+791 
-801 KLADYPTKT
+801 DYPTKT

-815 IAAIPAPSVDTSNL
+815 IAAIPAPTVDTSTL

>member
-104 KTILKF
+104 KTILEF

-163 FFTQDTDEGFN
+163 FFTQDTDDGFN

-193 YYAIYMTC
+193 YYAIYTTC
-201 GLFDSEIKNISI
+201 GIFDSEIKNISI
-213 ENMEYSI
+213 DNMEYSI
-220 DMSGQYSNNNKIE
+220 EMSGQYSNNNKIE

-249 ASIKNIDVLYD
+249 ASIKNIDILYD

-291 NQNNLLTIN
+291 NQNNILTIN

-329 FISLSAVDSEV
+329 FISLSAIDSEV

-348 TFDSFDANFTEALSK
+348 TFDNFDANFAEALNK
-363 VDYFAFF
+363 IDYFAFF
-370 DTLIP
+370 DTMIP

-381 TETANLKFFKEK
+381 TESANLKFFKDK
-393 GVNLVYDKSGYMLEA
+393 GVNLLYDKSGYMLES

-432 QAAGGK
+432 SAAGGK

-561 VSANPESKQGIHS
+561 VSANPESKQGIAS
-574 PYKFDPDTDP
+574 PYKFAPDTDP
-584 SNSIFMHTLSIE
+584 SNSIFMHSLSIE

-622 PTEHLVIGQTYFDTT
+622 PTEHLVVGQTYFDTT

-679 DNHYFVTKYQQAKLG
+679 DNHYFVTKYQQTKLG

-700 EFDTLFTKKADLA
+700 EFDTLFTKKTD
-713 NYTTTAALTTKLGD
+713 
-727 YATTTSVDTK
+727 

-745 ALTTKLADYA
+745 ALNTKLADYA

-780 ATTAAVESKVA
+780 ATTASVESKVA

-815 IAAIPAPSVDTSNL
+815 IAAIPAPTVDTSTL

>member
-24 RNIEAKVFAGKVINV
+24 RILNSKVFAGKVINV

-73 PDGTYKISGKV
+73 PDGTYKISNKV
-84 SVFIPGDRHKYLY
+84 SVFIPGDRHKYLN

-104 KTILKF
+104 KTILEF

-123 KPESFSQTRGYNVKI
+123 RPESFTQTRGYNVKI
-138 DGFTVNNMELPA
+138 DGFTVNNLELPA
-150 EGSQIA
+150 EGSQMA
-156 SQSIFGV
+156 SQSIFGI

-185 TNMQYNNG
+185 TNMQYNGG
-193 YYAIYMTC
+193 YYAIYTNC
-201 GLFDSEIKNISI
+201 SFFDSEIRNISI

-220 DMSGQYSNNNKIE
+220 EMNGQYSNNNKIE
-233 NILFKN
+233 NILTKN
-239 CKNNASISIK
+239 CKNNISISIK
-249 ASIKNIDVLYD
+249 ASIKNIDIVYD
-260 NEEIAREVGNA
+260 NEEIAKEVGNA

-284 KGYYDLS
+284 KGYYDLGAL
-291 NQNNLLTIN
+291 NDILTIN

-315 PFNIERANNLDVPT
+315 PFNIERAQNTTVPS
-329 FISLSAVDSEV
+329 FISLSSVDSEV

-348 TFDSFDANFTEALSK
+348 TFDNFDANFTEALSK
-363 VDYFAFF
+363 IDYFAFF
-370 DTLIP
+370 DTMIP
-375 LSIHGI
+375 LSIHGV
-381 TETANLKFFKEK
+381 TETATLKFFKDK
-393 GVNLVYDKSGYMLEA
+393 GVNMVYDKSGYMLESY
-408 HNTKNTHFISR
+408 NTKNTQFISR
-419 PYIGADRNMNGIE
+419 PYIGADRNMNGTD
-432 QAAGGK
+432 QANGSK

-456 TDYSENTAA
+456 TDYSENTAGI
-465 VKGDIFTEVDP
+465 KGDIFTEVDP
-476 NKYGHFAYVSTYEHA
+476 NKYGHFAYISTYEHTTSVLIYRAASNIISLTYSEEDKLYTA
-491 TSSNM
+491 TFSELPKFKDGTM
-496 SKEKVSSVTY
+496 SGKIVNVGTVLENHDSGSSV
-506 NEADKTYTIT
+506 
-516 FTDLP
+516 
-521 TWSNG
+521 S
-526 TLMGKVPNVGS
+526 
-537 VVKDSYLGIDF
+537 F
-548 EIKEV
+548 EITAV
-553 NEDAKTFT
+553 NEDAKTLT
-561 VSANPESKQGIHS
+561 LKPIVEEVSGYLH
-574 PYKFDPDTDP
+574 PY
-584 SNSIFMHTLSIE
+584 SIDGTTPKHIFVNGFKII

-605 MTFATVPIIHSG
+605 MTYATVPIIHSG

-622 PTEHLVIGQTYFDTT
+622 PTEHLVVGQTYFDTT

-700 EFDTLFTKKADLA
+700 EFDKLFTKKTELE
-713 NYTTTAALTTKLGD
+713 G
-727 YATTTSVDTK
+727 YATK
-737 LADYTTTA
+737 A
-745 ALTTKLADYA
+745 
-755 TTAAVESKVAN
+755 
-766 VVKEDALT
+766 
-774 TKLADY
+774 
-780 ATTAAVESKVA
+780 
-791 NVVKTDALTT
+791 
-801 KLADYPTKT
+801 
-810 EMQAA
+810 EMQQA
-815 IAAIPAPSVDTSNL
+815 IAAIPAPTVDTSTL

>member
-24 RNIEAKVFAGKVINV
+24 RNIESKVFAGKVINV

-58 LFRKVRDE
+58 LFKKVRDE

-73 PDGTYKISGKV
+73 PDGTYKISNKV
-84 SVFIPGDRHKYLY
+84 SVFIPGDRHKYLN

-104 KTILKF
+104 KTILEF

-123 KPESFSQTRGYNVKI
+123 RPESFSQTRGYNVKI
-138 DGFTVNNMELPA
+138 DGFTVNNLELPA
-150 EGSQIA
+150 EGSQMA
-156 SQSIFGV
+156 SQSIFGI
-163 FFTQDTDEGFN
+163 FFTQDSDEGFN

-185 TNMQYNNG
+185 TNIQYNGG
-193 YYAIYMTC
+193 YYAIYTSC
-201 GLFDSEIKNISI
+201 SFFDSEIRNISI

-220 DMSGQYSNNNKIE
+220 EMNGQYSNNNKIE
-233 NILFKN
+233 NILTKN
-239 CKNNASISIK
+239 CKNNVSISIK
-249 ASIKNIDVLYD
+249 ASIKNIDIVYD
-260 NEEIAREVGNA
+260 NEEIAKEVGNA

-284 KGYYDLS
+284 KGYYDLGTL
-291 NQNNLLTIN
+291 NDILTIN

-315 PFNIERANNLDVPT
+315 PFNIERAQNTVVPS
-329 FISLSAVDSEV
+329 FISLSSIDNEV
-340 SLLNISNV
+340 SLLNVSNV
-348 TFDSFDANFTEALSK
+348 TFDNFDANFTEALSK
-363 VDYFAFF
+363 IDYFAFF
-370 DTLIP
+370 DTMIP
-375 LSIHGI
+375 LSIHGV
-381 TETANLKFFKEK
+381 TETATLKFFKDK
-393 GVNLVYDKSGYMLEA
+393 GVNLVYDKSGYMLESY
-408 HNTKNTHFISR
+408 NTKNTHFISR
-419 PYIGADRNMNGIE
+419 PYIGADRNMNGTD
-432 QAAGGK
+432 QANGSK

-456 TDYSENTAA
+456 TDYSENTAG

-491 TSSNM
+491 TSSNFT
-496 SKEKVSSVTY
+496 KEKISSITY
-506 NEADKTYTIT
+506 NETDKTYTIT
-516 FTDLP
+516 FTELP
-521 TWSNG
+521 TWTNG
-526 TLMGKVPNVGS
+526 TLKGKVPNVGS
-537 VVKDSYLGIDF
+537 VVKDTYIGVDF
-548 EIKEV
+548 EIKEI

-561 VSANPESKQGIHS
+561 VSANPETKQGVS
-574 PYKFDPDTDP
+574 NPYKFAPDTDP
-584 SNSIFMHTLSIE
+584 SNSVFMHALSIE
-596 PRKVNRMKN
+596 PRKINRMKN
-605 MTFATVPIIHSG
+605 MTYVTVPIIHSG
-617 TTENR
+617 STENR
-622 PTEHLVIGQTYFDTT
+622 PTEHLVVGQTYFDTT

-700 EFDTLFTKKADLA
+700 EFDNLFTKKKDLEA
-713 NYTTTAALTTKLGD
+713 YTTTAALTTKLGD
-727 YATTTSVDTK
+727 YTTTADLTTK
-737 LADYTTTA
+737 LGDYATNA
-745 ALTTKLADYA
+745 ALTTKLG
-755 TTAAVESKVAN
+755 
-766 VVKEDALT
+766 
-774 TKLADY
+774 
-780 ATTAAVESKVA
+780 
-791 NVVKTDALTT
+791 
-801 KLADYPTKT
+801 DYPTKT

-815 IAAIPAPSVDTSNL
+815 IAAIPAPTVDTSTL

>member
-39 LDFGIDNTGATD
+39 LDFGIDNTGASD

-84 SVFIPGDRHKYLY
+84 SIFIPGDRHKYLN

-104 KTILKF
+104 KTILEF

-163 FFTQDTDEGFN
+163 FFTQDTDNGFN

-220 DMSGQYSNNNKIE
+220 EMSGQYSNNNKIE

-249 ASIKNIDVLYD
+249 ASIKNIDILYD
-260 NEEIAREVGNA
+260 NEEIAKEVGNA

-315 PFNIERANNLDVPT
+315 PFNIERANNLDVPA

-348 TFDSFDANFTEALSK
+348 TFDNFDANFTEALNK
-363 VDYFAFF
+363 IDYFAFF
-370 DTLIP
+370 DTMIP
-375 LSIHGI
+375 LSIHGV
-381 TETANLKFFKEK
+381 TESANLKFFKEK
-393 GVNLVYDKSGYMLEA
+393 GVNLVYDKSGYMLES

-526 TLMGKVPNVGS
+526 TLAGKVPNVGS
-537 VVKDSYLGIDF
+537 VVKDGYLGIDF

-561 VSANPESKQGIHS
+561 VSANPESKQGISS
-574 PYKFDPDTDP
+574 PYKFAPDTDP

-596 PRKVNRMKN
+596 PRKINRMKN

-622 PTEHLVIGQTYFDTT
+622 PTEHLVVGQTYFDTT

-679 DNHYFVTKYQQAKLG
+679 DNHYFVTKYQQTKLG

-713 NYTTTAALTTKLGD
+713 NYATTTA
-727 YATTTSVDTK
+727 VDTK

-815 IAAIPAPSVDTSNL
+815 IAAIPAPSVDTSTL

>member
-24 RNIEAKVFAGKVINV
+24 RNIESKVFAGKVINV

-73 PDGTYKISGKV
+73 PDGTYKISNKV
-84 SVFIPGDRHKYLY
+84 SVFIPGDRHKYLN

-104 KTILKF
+104 KTILEF

-123 KPESFSQTRGYNVKI
+123 RPESFTQTRGYNVKI
-138 DGFTVNNMELPA
+138 DGFTVNNLELPA
-150 EGSQIA
+150 EGSQMA
-156 SQSIFGV
+156 SQSIFGI

-185 TNMQYNNG
+185 TNMQYNGG
-193 YYAIYMTC
+193 YYAIYTSC
-201 GLFDSEIKNISI
+201 GFFDSEIRNVSI

-220 DMSGQYSNNNKIE
+220 EMSGQYSNNNKIE
-233 NILFKN
+233 NILTKN
-239 CKNNASISIK
+239 CKNNVSISIK
-249 ASIKNIDVLYD
+249 ASVKNIDIVYD
-260 NEEIAREVGNA
+260 NEEIAKEVGNA

-284 KGYYDLS
+284 KGYYDLGTL
-291 NQNNLLTIN
+291 NDILTIN

-315 PFNIERANNLDVPT
+315 PFNIERAQNTVVPS
-329 FISLSAVDSEV
+329 FISLSSVDSEV
-340 SLLNISNV
+340 SLLNVSNV
-348 TFDSFDANFTEALSK
+348 TFDNFDANFTEALSK
-363 VDYFAFF
+363 IDYFAFF
-370 DTLIP
+370 DTMIP
-375 LSIHGI
+375 LSIHGV
-381 TETANLKFFKEK
+381 TETATLKFFKDK
-393 GVNLVYDKSGYMLEA
+393 GVNLVYDKSGYMLES
-408 HNTKNTHFISR
+408 HNTKNTQFISR
-419 PYIGADRNMNGIE
+419 PYIGADRNMNGID
-432 QAAGGK
+432 QASGSK

-456 TDYSENTAA
+456 TDYSENTAG

-491 TSSNM
+491 TSSNFT
-496 SKEKVSSVTY
+496 KEKISSVTY
-506 NEADKTYTIT
+506 NETDKTYTIT
-516 FTDLP
+516 FTELP
-521 TWSNG
+521 TWTNG
-526 TLMGKVPNVGS
+526 TLKGKVPNVGS
-537 VVKDSYLGIDF
+537 VIKDTYIGVDF
-548 EIKEV
+548 EIKEI

-561 VSANPESKQGIHS
+561 VSANPETKQGISS
-574 PYKFDPDTDP
+574 PYKFAPDTDP
-584 SNSIFMHTLSIE
+584 SNSIFMHALSIE
-596 PRKVNRMKN
+596 PRKINRMKN
-605 MTFATVPIIHSG
+605 MTYVTVPIIHSG

-622 PTEHLVIGQTYFDTT
+622 PTEHLVVGQMYFDTT

-694 NLYNRG
+694 NLYNRN
-700 EFDTLFTKKADLA
+700 EFDTLFTKKKDLEA
-713 NYTTTAALTTKLGD
+713 YTTTAALTTKLGD
-727 YATTTSVDTK
+727 YVATADLTTK
-737 LADYTTTA
+737 LGDYATNT
-745 ALTTKLADYA
+745 ALTTKLGDY
-755 TTAAVESKVAN
+755 T
-766 VVKEDALT
+766 
-774 TKLADY
+774 
-780 ATTAAVESKVA
+780 
-791 NVVKTDALTT
+791 
-801 KLADYPTKT
+801 TKT

-815 IAAIPAPSVDTSNL
+815 IAAIPAPTVDTSNL
-829 VTKEELNA
+829 VTKEELNS

>member
-7 AIEKTLKPLARK
+7 AIEKTLKPFARKVGSYIRIINRK

-24 RNIEAKVFAGKVINV
+24 KGIESKVFAGKVINV
-39 LDFGIDNTGATD
+39 VDFGIDNTGATD

-84 SVFIPGDRHKYLY
+84 SVFIPGDRHKYLK

-104 KTILKF
+104 KTILEF

-123 KPESFSQTRGYNVKI
+123 RPESFSQTRGYNVKI

-163 FFTQDTDEGFN
+163 FFTQDTDNGFN

-249 ASIKNIDVLYD
+249 ASIKNIDILYD

-291 NQNNLLTIN
+291 NQNNILTIN

-315 PFNIERANNLDVPT
+315 PFNIERAQNLDVPT
-329 FISLSAVDSEV
+329 FISLSSVDNEV

-348 TFDSFDANFTEALSK
+348 TFDNFDANFEEALRK
-363 VDYFAFF
+363 IDYFAFF

-393 GVNLVYDKSGYMLEA
+393 GVNLVYDKSGYMLES
-408 HNTKNTHFISR
+408 HNTKNEQFKSR

-432 QAAGGK
+432 SATGGK

-506 NEADKTYTIT
+506 NETDKTYTIT

-548 EIKEV
+548 EIKDV

-561 VSANPESKQGIHS
+561 VSANPESKQGIAS
-574 PYKFDPDTDP
+574 PYKFAPDSDP
-584 SNSIFMHTLSIE
+584 SNSIFMHSLSIE
-596 PRKVNRMKN
+596 PRKINRMKN

-622 PTEHLVIGQTYFDTT
+622 PTEHLVVGQTYFDTT

-669 AIPAANITQD
+669 AIPATNITQD

-694 NLYNRG
+694 NLYNRN

-713 NYTTTAALTTKLGD
+713 DYTTTAALTTKLGD
-727 YATTTSVDTK
+727 YATTASVDTK
-737 LADYTTTA
+737 LADY
-745 ALTTKLADYA
+745 A
-755 TTAAVESKVAN
+755 TTVAVESKVAN
-766 VVKEDALT
+766 VVKEDALN

-815 IAAIPAPSVDTSNL
+815 IAAIPAPTVDTSTL

>member
-24 RNIEAKVFAGKVINV
+24 RILNSKVFAGKVINV

-73 PDGTYKISGKV
+73 PDGTYKISNKV
-84 SVFIPGDRHKYLY
+84 SVFIPGDRHKYLN

-104 KTILKF
+104 KTILEF
-110 HGNREGNYTGLEL
+110 HGNREGNHTGLEL
-123 KPESFSQTRGYNVKI
+123 RPESFTQTRGYNVKI
-138 DGFTVNNMELPA
+138 DGFTVNNLELPA
-150 EGSQIA
+150 EGSQMA
-156 SQSIFGV
+156 SQSIFGI

-174 AYDYKFYNFEC
+174 SYDYKFYNFEC
-185 TNMQYNNG
+185 TNMQYNGG
-193 YYAIYMTC
+193 YYAIYTSC
-201 GLFDSEIKNISI
+201 GFFDSEIRNVSI

-220 DMSGQYSNNNKIE
+220 EMSGQYSNNNKIE
-233 NILFKN
+233 NILTKN
-239 CKNNASISIK
+239 CKNNISISIK
-249 ASIKNIDVLYD
+249 ASIKNIDIVYD

-284 KGYYDLS
+284 KGYYDLGTL
-291 NQNNLLTIN
+291 NDILTIN

-315 PFNIERANNLDVPT
+315 PFNIERAQNTVVPS
-329 FISLSAVDSEV
+329 FISLSSVDSEV
-340 SLLNISNV
+340 SLLNVSNV
-348 TFDSFDANFTEALSK
+348 TFDNFDANFTEALSK
-363 VDYFAFF
+363 IDYFAFF
-370 DTLIP
+370 DTMIP
-375 LSIHGI
+375 LSIHGV
-381 TETANLKFFKEK
+381 TETATLKFFKDK
-393 GVNLVYDKSGYMLEA
+393 GVNLVYDKSGYMLESY
-408 HNTKNTHFISR
+408 NTKNTQFISR
-419 PYIGADRNMNGIE
+419 PYIGADRNMNGTD
-432 QAAGGK
+432 QANGSK

-456 TDYSENTAA
+456 TDYSENTAG

-476 NKYGHFAYVSTYEHA
+476 NKYGHFAYISTYEHA
-491 TSSNM
+491 TSSNFT
-496 SKEKVSSVTY
+496 KEKISSVTY
-506 NEADKTYTIT
+506 NETNKTYTIT
-516 FTDLP
+516 FTELP
-521 TWSNG
+521 TWTNG
-526 TLMGKVPNVGS
+526 TLKGKVPNVGS
-537 VVKDSYLGIDF
+537 VVKDTYIGVDF
-548 EIKEV
+548 EIKEI
-553 NEDAKTFT
+553 NKDAKTFT
-561 VSANPESKQGIHS
+561 VSANPETKQGVAN
-574 PYKFDPDTDP
+574 PYKFAPDTDP
-584 SNSIFMHTLSIE
+584 SNSVFMHALSIE

-605 MTFATVPIIHSG
+605 MTYATVPIIHSG
-617 TTENR
+617 STENR
-622 PTEHLVIGQTYFDTT
+622 PTEHLVVGQTYFDTT

-700 EFDTLFTKKADLA
+700 EFDKLFPKKTDLEA
-713 NYTTTAALTTKLGD
+713 YATTAALTTKLGD
-727 YATTTSVDTK
+727 YTTTADLTTK
-737 LADYTTTA
+737 LGDYTTNT
-745 ALTTKLADYA
+745 ALTTKLG
-755 TTAAVESKVAN
+755 
-766 VVKEDALT
+766 
-774 TKLADY
+774 
-780 ATTAAVESKVA
+780 
-791 NVVKTDALTT
+791 
-801 KLADYPTKT
+801 DYPTKT

-815 IAAIPAPSVDTSNL
+815 IAAIPAPTVDTSTL

>member
-24 RNIEAKVFAGKVINV
+24 RNIESKVFAGKVINV

-73 PDGTYKISGKV
+73 PDGTYKISNKV
-84 SVFIPGDRHKYLY
+84 SVFIPGDRHKYLN

-104 KTILKF
+104 KTILEF

-123 KPESFSQTRGYNVKI
+123 RPESFTQTRGYNVKF
-138 DGFTVNNMELPA
+138 DGFTVNNMEVPPDA
-150 EGSQIA
+150 SGMP
-156 SQSIFGV
+156 SQSIFGI

-174 AYDYKFYNFEC
+174 AYAYKFYNFEC
-185 TNMQYNNG
+185 TNMQYNGG
-193 YYAIYMTC
+193 YYAIYTSC
-201 GLFDSEIKNISI
+201 GFFDSEIRNISI

-220 DMSGQYSNNNKIE
+220 EMSGQYSNNNKIE
-233 NILFKN
+233 NILTKN
-239 CKNNASISIK
+239 CKNNVSISIK
-249 ASIKNIDVLYD
+249 ASIKNIDIVYD
-260 NEEIAREVGNA
+260 NEEIAKEVSNA

-284 KGYYDLS
+284 KGYYDLGTL
-291 NQNNLLTIN
+291 NDVLTIN

-315 PFNIERANNLDVPT
+315 PFNIERAQNTVVPS
-329 FISLSAVDSEV
+329 FISLSSVDSEV

-348 TFDSFDANFTEALSK
+348 TFDNFDTNFTEALSK
-363 VDYFAFF
+363 IDYFAFF
-370 DTLIP
+370 DTMIP
-375 LSIHGI
+375 LSIHGV
-381 TETANLKFFKEK
+381 TETATLKFFKDK
-393 GVNLVYDKSGYMLEA
+393 GVNLVYDKSGYMLESY
-408 HNTKNTHFISR
+408 NTKNTQFISR
-419 PYIGADRNMNGIE
+419 PYIGADRNMNGLD
-432 QAAGGK
+432 QANGSK

-456 TDYSENTAA
+456 TDYSENTAGI
-465 VKGDIFTEVDP
+465 KGDIFTEVDP
-476 NKYGHFAYVSTYEHA
+476 NKYGHFAYVSTYEHTKDVVINRA
-491 TSSNM
+491 ASNII
-496 SKEKVSSVTY
+496 SLTY
-506 NEADKTYTIT
+506 NEEDKLYTAT
-516 FTDLP
+516 FSELP
-521 TWSNG
+521 KFKNG
-526 TLMGKVPNVGS
+526 NMNGRIVNVGTILENHDSGTS
-537 VVKDSYLGIDF
+537 VSF
-548 EIKEV
+548 EITAV
-553 NEDAKTFT
+553 NEDAKTLT
-561 VSANPESKQGIHS
+561 LKPIVEEVSGYLHPYSIDGTTSKH
-574 PYKFDPDTDP
+574 
-584 SNSIFMHTLSIE
+584 IFVNGFKII

-605 MTFATVPIIHSG
+605 MTYATVPIIHSG
-617 TTENR
+617 STENR
-622 PTEHLVIGQTYFDTT
+622 PTEHLVVGQTYFDTT

-700 EFDTLFTKKADLA
+700 EFDNLFTKKKDLEA
-713 NYTTTAALTTKLGD
+713 YATTAALTTKLGD
-727 YATTTSVDTK
+727 YTTTADLTTK
-737 LADYTTTA
+737 LGDYATTA
-745 ALTTKLADYA
+745 ALTTKLG
-755 TTAAVESKVAN
+755 
-766 VVKEDALT
+766 
-774 TKLADY
+774 
-780 ATTAAVESKVA
+780 
-791 NVVKTDALTT
+791 
-801 KLADYPTKT
+801 DYPTKT

-815 IAAIPAPSVDTSNL
+815 IAAIPAPTVDTSTL

>member
-24 RNIEAKVFAGKVINV
+24 RNIESKVFAGKVINV
-39 LDFGIDNTGATD
+39 LDFGIDNTGTTD

-73 PDGTYKISGKV
+73 PDGTYKISNKV
-84 SVFIPGDRHKYLY
+84 SIFIPGDRHKYLN

-104 KTILKF
+104 KTILEF
-110 HGNREGNYTGLEL
+110 HGNRDGNYTGLEL
-123 KPESFSQTRGYNVKI
+123 RPESFTQTRGYNVKI
-138 DGFTVNNMELPA
+138 DGFTVNNMEVPPDA
-150 EGSQIA
+150 SGMP
-156 SQSIFGV
+156 SQSIFGI

-174 AYDYKFYNFEC
+174 VYDYKFYNFEC

-193 YYAIYMTC
+193 YYAIYTSC
-201 GLFDSEIKNISI
+201 SFFDSEIKNIYI

-220 DMSGQYSNNNKIE
+220 EMSGQYSNNNKIE
-233 NILFKN
+233 NILTKN
-239 CKNNASISIK
+239 CKNNISISIK
-249 ASIKNIDVLYD
+249 ASIKNIDIVYD

-284 KGYYDLS
+284 KGYYDLGTL
-291 NQNNLLTIN
+291 NDILTIN

-315 PFNIERANNLDVPT
+315 PFNIERAQNTVVPS
-329 FISLSAVDSEV
+329 FISLSSVDSEV
-340 SLLNISNV
+340 SILNISNV
-348 TFDSFDANFTEALSK
+348 IFDNFDTNFAEALSK
-363 VDYFAFF
+363 IDYFAFF
-370 DTLIP
+370 DTMIP
-375 LSIHGI
+375 LSIHGV
-381 TETANLKFFKEK
+381 TETATLKFFKDK
-393 GVNLVYDKSGYMLEA
+393 GVNLVYDKSGYMLESY
-408 HNTKNTHFISR
+408 NTKNTQFISR
-419 PYIGADRNMNGIE
+419 PYIGADRNMNGTD
-432 QAAGGK
+432 QAEGSK

-456 TDYSENTAA
+456 TDYSENTAGI
-465 VKGDIFTEVDP
+465 KGDIFTEVDP

-491 TSSNM
+491 TSSNFT
-496 SKEKVSSVTY
+496 KEKISSLTY
-506 NEADKTYTIT
+506 NETDKTYTIT
-516 FTDLP
+516 FTELP
-521 TWSNG
+521 TWTNG
-526 TLMGKVPNVGS
+526 TLKGKVPNVGS
-537 VVKDSYLGIDF
+537 VVKDTYIGVDF
-548 EIKEV
+548 EIKEI

-561 VSANPESKQGIHS
+561 VSANPETKQGVS
-574 PYKFDPDTDP
+574 NPYKFAPDTDP
-584 SNSIFMHTLSIE
+584 SNSVFMHALSIE

-605 MTFATVPIIHSG
+605 MTYATVPIIHSG
-617 TTENR
+617 STENR
-622 PTEHLVIGQTYFDTT
+622 PTEHLVVGQTYFDTT

-700 EFDTLFTKKADLA
+700 EFDNLFSKKKDLEAYATTASLTTTLAD
-713 NYTTTAALTTKLGD
+713 YTTNTALTTKLGD
-727 YATTTSVDTK
+727 YATTASVD
-737 LADYTTTA
+737 
-745 ALTTKLADYA
+745 
-755 TTAAVESKVAN
+755 SKVAN
-766 VVKEDALT
+766 VVKEA
-774 TKLADY
+774 
-780 ATTAAVESKVA
+780 
-791 NVVKTDALTT
+791 ALTT

-815 IAAIPAPSVDTSNL
+815 IAAIPAPTVDTSTL

>member
-24 RNIEAKVFAGKVINV
+24 RNIESKVFAGKVINV

-73 PDGTYKISGKV
+73 PDGTYKISNKV
-84 SVFIPGDRHKYLY
+84 SVFIPGDRHKYLN

-104 KTILKF
+104 KTILEF

-123 KPESFSQTRGYNVKI
+123 RPESFTQTRGYNVKI
-138 DGFTVNNMELPA
+138 DGFTVNNMEVPPDA
-150 EGSQIA
+150 SGMP
-156 SQSIFGV
+156 SQSIFGI

-193 YYAIYMTC
+193 YYAIYTSC
-201 GLFDSEIKNISI
+201 SFFDSEIRNISI

-220 DMSGQYSNNNKIE
+220 EMSGQYSNNNKIE
-233 NILFKN
+233 NILTKN
-239 CKNNASISIK
+239 CKNNVSISIK
-249 ASIKNIDVLYD
+249 ASIKNIDIVYD
-260 NEEIAREVGNA
+260 NEEIAKEVGNA

-284 KGYYDLS
+284 KGYYDLGTL
-291 NQNNLLTIN
+291 NDILTIN

-315 PFNIERANNLDVPT
+315 PFNIERAQNTVVPS
-329 FISLSAVDSEV
+329 FISLSSVDSEV
-340 SLLNISNV
+340 SLLNVSNV
-348 TFDSFDANFTEALSK
+348 TFDNFDANFTEALSK
-363 VDYFAFF
+363 IDYFAFF
-370 DTLIP
+370 DAMIP
-375 LSIHGI
+375 LSIHGV
-381 TETANLKFFKEK
+381 TETATLKFFKDK
-393 GVNLVYDKSGYMLEA
+393 GVNLVYDKSGYMLESY
-408 HNTKNTHFISR
+408 NTKNTQFISR
-419 PYIGADRNMNGIE
+419 PYIGADRNMNGTD
-432 QAAGGK
+432 QAKGSK

-456 TDYSENTAA
+456 TDYSENTAGI
-465 VKGDIFTEVDP
+465 KGDIFTEVDP

-491 TSSNM
+491 TSSNFT
-496 SKEKVSSVTY
+496 KEKISSFTY
-506 NEADKTYTIT
+506 NETDKTYTIT
-516 FTDLP
+516 FTELP
-521 TWSNG
+521 TWTNG
-526 TLMGKVPNVGS
+526 TLKGKVPNVGS
-537 VVKDSYLGIDF
+537 VVKDTYIGVDF
-548 EIKEV
+548 EIKEI

-561 VSANPESKQGIHS
+561 VSANPETKQGVAN
-574 PYKFDPDTDP
+574 PYKFAPDTDP
-584 SNSIFMHTLSIE
+584 SNSVFMHALSIE

-605 MTFATVPIIHSG
+605 MTYATVPIIHSG

-622 PTEHLVIGQTYFDTT
+622 PTEHLVVGQTYFDTT

-649 VKANTGEI
+649 VKANTGEV

-700 EFDTLFTKKADLA
+700 EFDNLFTKKKDLEA
-713 NYTTTAALTTKLGD
+713 YTTTAALTTKLGD
-727 YATTTSVDTK
+727 YTTTADLTTK
-737 LADYTTTA
+737 LGDYTTNTALTTKLGDYTTTA
-745 ALTTKLADYA
+745 ALTTKLG
-755 TTAAVESKVAN
+755 
-766 VVKEDALT
+766 
-774 TKLADY
+774 
-780 ATTAAVESKVA
+780 
-791 NVVKTDALTT
+791 
-801 KLADYPTKT
+801 DYPTKT

-815 IAAIPAPSVDTSNL
+815 IAAIPAPTVDTSTL